1 MKSVSFV
8 RLLSENLVNFYETT
22 KERSL
27 TLTSFGV
34 GFILYLVVRVYQ
46 SLRKQMEELDPT
58 LFVALNINP
67 RIWDSAQIN

>member
-1 MKSVSFV
+1 M
-8 RLLSENLVNFYETT
+8 
-22 KERSL
+22 